1 MSRFLSAIHY
11 FMYNKIKYLD
21 WINRDLLEKFD
32 IEEKR
37 EEVLR
42 YAGSLEEGNLEDIIN
57 LENIHGWI
65 NQNISIVELGLAK
78 TVDLILEKNN
88 LDDIKNYFY
97 KLGLEEGKKIEK
109 PIQVFEKL
117 NERFLDGMPCD
128 RALELLKENEDGIA
142 WRENLE
148 IHSKFWKDKG
158 VIYRE
163 LRNNFVK
170 GLCKS
175 YNLNYIDSSD
185 IKEVKCTV

>member
-11 FMYNKIKYLD
+11 FMYNKIQYLD

-32 IEEKR
+32 LKEKR

-88 LDDIKNYFY
+88 LDDIKTYFY

-128 RALELLKENEDGIA
+128 RALELLKEDEDGIV

-175 YNLNYIDSSD
+175 CNLNYIDSAD